1 MSVNSF
7 GYIHFGGDIR
17 NLTILLLLSLS
28 FGTVTDIAY
37 WSFLNHNE
45 NGEGLINNIE
55 VLLNHSQF
63 REMILKAPIVSEPD
77 KSPVLI
83 EFPTPLGQFI
93 QFEIVET
100 PVIPEKL
107 AIKYPNIRTFT
118 GKGVDNPNDR
128 VSVTLNKN
136 TVKVLM
142 LSQIGNIYIS

>member
-1 MSVNSF
+1 
-7 GYIHFGGDIR
+7 
-17 NLTILLLLSLS
+17 
-28 FGTVTDIAY
+28 
-37 WSFLNHNE
+37 
-45 NGEGLINNIE
+45 
-55 VLLNHSQF
+55 
-63 REMILKAPIVSEPD
+63 MILKAPIVSEPD

-100 PVIPEKL
+100 PVIPKKL

-142 LSQIGNIYIS
+142 LSQIGNI

>member
-1 MSVNSF
+1 M
-7 GYIHFGGDIR
+7 IR
-17 NLTILLLLSLS
+17 HIYILLLLSLS
-28 FGTVTDIAY
+28 LGTVTGIDY
-37 WSFLNHNE
+37 WSFLNHNK
-45 NGEGLINNIE
+45 NGEGINNNTE
-55 VLLNHSQF
+55 VLLDQSQF
-63 REMILKAPIVSEPD
+63 RKMILKAPIVSEPD

-100 PVIPEKL
+100 PVMPEKL

-128 VSVTLNKN
+128 VSVNLNKN

-142 LSQIGNIYIS
+142 LSQTGNIYISSLFTLCNQG